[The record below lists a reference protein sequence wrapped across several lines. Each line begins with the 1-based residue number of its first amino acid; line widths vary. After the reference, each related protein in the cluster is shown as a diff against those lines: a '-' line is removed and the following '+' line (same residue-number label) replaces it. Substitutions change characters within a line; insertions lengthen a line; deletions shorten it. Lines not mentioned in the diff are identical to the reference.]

1 MFSSKSAR
9 AGRRVVVI
17 AGAVLLAAT
26 SAARAEDKQTQP
38 PAAEP
43 PVVQVARPVEREVTD
58 FEVFNGRV
66 EAAESVNIVSRV
78 TGYLTK
84 VAFKEGADVKKGDL
98 LFEIDSRPYQAE
110 VEQAEAELRLA
121 EAHFKLAQTEYQRGQ
136 ELIKSAAIGQSE
148 LDKNQAAKD
157 KAQAALEA
165 AKANLDVHRLT
176 LSFCKIVAPIDGR
189 AGRWNV
195 TPGNLVKQ
203 DETVLT
209 TIVSLDPVCVSFE
222 MDERTWL
229 QLARAAHEGGAK
241 NIVAGAAISVFVET
255 TDESGFPHEGKVN
268 FVSNQFNP
276 STGTISVRAILPNLP
291 TKESPRLFMPGMF
304 VRRGCQLALRIVPC
318 WSATLRCTRRTTAL
332 KFSSSAPTAM
342 FGPSQLRLDRFRTT
356 VCASSSM
363 A

>member
-276 STGTISVRAILPNLP
+276 STGTISVRAVLP
-291 TKESPRLFMPGMF
+291 TCRRRNSPQVIYAGH
-304 VRRGCQLALRIVPC
+304 VRSGADASWL
-318 WSATLRCTRRTTAL
+318 SASCRAGQRHCGAQDEQPR
-332 KFSSSAPTAM
+332 
-342 FGPSQLRLDRFRTT
+342 
-356 VCASSSM
+356 
-363 A
+363 